1 MYPTLIRDEINKL
14 KTRLIKSRNHLAGL
28 RQTRSNIINANS
40 IDAELM
46 RWNEEDIHN
55 ESERFNRIAGGIS
68 SLEILQSKAGRR
80 QS

>member
-1 MYPTLIRDEINKL
+1 MYPALIRDEINKL
-14 KTRLIKSRNHLAGL
+14 KTRFNKSRNNLNGL
-28 RQTRSNIINANS
+28 KATRSNIVNANP

-46 RWNEEDIHN
+46 RWNDEDIHN

-68 SLEILQSKAGRR
+68 ALKILQMKAGRQ

>member
-1 MYPTLIRDEINKL
+1 MYPALIRDEINKL
-14 KTRLIKSRNHLAGL
+14 KTGLIKSRNNLNGL
-28 RQTRSNIINANS
+28 KATRSNIVNADPV
-40 IDAELM
+40 DAELM
-46 RWNEEDIHN
+46 RWNDEDIHN

>member
-1 MYPTLIRDEINKL
+1 MYPALIRDEINKL
-14 KTRLIKSRNHLAGL
+14 KTGLIKSRNNLNGL
-28 RQTRSNIINANS
+28 KATRSNIVNANP

-46 RWNEEDIHN
+46 RWNDEDIHN